1 MDRGVLVTAR
11 LAPALILLVAGSM
24 LFAAC
29 DSTDDVAPPVAPSNA
44 AFVGRLDS
52 VTVTTTARIL
62 QCAPFAPLGS
72 VHLAVTASTP
82 NLFVDRITIQMIDG
96 THLGGPMVTFP
107 RPQLTSMFGTTVLV
121 PGRTS
126 VFVLQPAFGC
136 AVFSTGSLRTQ
147 ALLVDGRGIG
157 TWMTASSAP

>member
-1 MDRGVLVTAR
+1 MDRGVRVTSAR
-11 LAPALILLVAGSM
+11 LARASILFLAGSM
-24 LFAAC
+24 LFGAC
-29 DSTDDVAPPVAPSNA
+29 DSTDVAPSVAPSKA

-62 QCAPFAPLGS
+62 GCAPFAPPGS
-72 VHLAVTASTP
+72 VHVAVTASTA

-96 THLGGPMVTFP
+96 THLGGPMVTFA
-107 RPQLTSMFGTTVLV
+107 RPQLTSMFGTTMLI
-121 PGRTS
+121 PGQTS

-147 ALLVDGRGIG
+147 ALVANDRGAAF
-157 TWMTASSAP
+157 WVTASSGP